1 MDRDHRTDVK
11 EMTQKRGGG
20 EAAAPRGPTKSGVNT
35 DCGATGIGLE
45 SGQVLTC
52 RFGLFVERSEPEANA
67 CLLFT
72 RLGAEAPNIAQPAAT
87 RIVSRSALR
96 RFNR

>member
-52 RFGLFVERSEPEANA
+52 RFGLFVERSEPEAN
-67 CLLFT
+67 
-72 RLGAEAPNIAQPAAT
+72 
-87 RIVSRSALR
+87 S
-96 RFNR
+96 